1 MKMQKYDFFLYFC
14 KKNLWRRRTSAGDI
28 IADDKFVAMLIL
40 GIDPGTRILGY
51 SLLDTDG
58 AKPQLVVMDVLYLRQ
73 IADFHL
79 RIRKIFDSTQR
90 IIDSYHPDHV
100 AIEAPFVGKN
110 VQSMLKLG
118 QAQGVAIAAALSRDL
133 SYTEYEPAA
142 VKQRVTGN
150 GNAAKEQVA
159 AMLQSI
165 FGFENLPR
173 YLDSSDALA
182 VAYTCYL
189 EQTDPLEDLRQE
201 LKPKRTRKSKKQQW
215 GDFVN
220 ANLDRI
226 E

>member
-1 MKMQKYDFFLYFC
+1 
-14 KKNLWRRRTSAGDI
+14 
-28 IADDKFVAMLIL
+28 MLIL

-100 AIEAPFVGKN
+100 AIEAPFAGKN

-118 QAQGVAIAAALSRDL
+118 KAQGVAIAAALSRDL

-165 FGFENLPR
+165 FGFEDLPR

-189 EQTDPLEDLRQE
+189 EQTDPLGDLRRE
-201 LKPKRTRKSKKQQW
+201 LKPQRARKSKKQQW

-220 ANLDRI
+220 ANLDRV
-226 E
+226 EN

>member
-1 MKMQKYDFFLYFC
+1 
-14 KKNLWRRRTSAGDI
+14 
-28 IADDKFVAMLIL
+28 MLIL

-100 AIEAPFVGKN
+100 AIEAPFAGKN

-118 QAQGVAIAAALSRDL
+118 KAQGVAIAAALSRDL

-165 FGFENLPR
+165 FGFEDLPR

-189 EQTDPLEDLRQE
+189 EQTDPLGDLRQE
-201 LKPKRTRKSKKQQW
+201 LKPQRARKSKKQQW

-220 ANLDRI
+220 ANLDRV
-226 E
+226 EN

>member
-1 MKMQKYDFFLYFC
+1 
-14 KKNLWRRRTSAGDI
+14 
-28 IADDKFVAMLIL
+28 MLIL
-40 GIDPGTRILGY
+40 GIDPGTRIMGY

-58 AKPQLVVMDVLYLRQ
+58 TKPRLVVMDVLYLRQ

-79 RIRKIFDSTQR
+79 RIRKIFNATPR
-90 IIDSYHPDHV
+90 IIDSYHPDHM

-150 GNAAKEQVA
+150 GNAAKEQVV

-165 FGFENLPR
+165 FCFEDMPR

-182 VAYTCYL
+182 VAYTCFL
-189 EQTDPLEDLRQE
+189 EQTDPLGDLREQ
-201 LKPKRTRKSKKQQW
+201 LKPKRVRKSKKQQW
-215 GDFVN
+215 GDFVS

-226 E
+226 ES

>member
-1 MKMQKYDFFLYFC
+1 
-14 KKNLWRRRTSAGDI
+14 
-28 IADDKFVAMLIL
+28 MLIL

-100 AIEAPFVGKN
+100 AIEAPFAGKN

-118 QAQGVAIAAALSRDL
+118 KAQGVAIAAALSRDL

-165 FGFENLPR
+165 FGFEDLPR

-189 EQTDPLEDLRQE
+189 EQTDPLGDLRRE
-201 LKPKRTRKSKKQQW
+201 LKPQRARKSKKQQW

-226 E
+226 EN

>member
-1 MKMQKYDFFLYFC
+1 
-14 KKNLWRRRTSAGDI
+14 
-28 IADDKFVAMLIL
+28 MLIL
-40 GIDPGTRILGY
+40 GIDPGTQILGY
-51 SLLDTDG
+51 SHIDTDG
-58 AKPQLVVMDVLYLRQ
+58 AKPRLVVMDVLYLRK

-90 IIDSYHPDHV
+90 IIDSYHPDHI

-110 VQSMLKLG
+110 IQSMLKLG
-118 QAQGVAIAAALSRDL
+118 KAQGVAIAAALSRDL

-142 VKQRVTGN
+142 IKQRVTGN

-159 AMLQSI
+159 MVLQGI
-165 FGFENLPR
+165 FGFESLPR

-189 EQTDPLEDLRQE
+189 EQTDPLGDLRNE
-201 LKPKRTRKSKKQQW
+201 LKPKKVHKSKRQQW
-215 GDFVN
+215 GDYVN

-226 E
+226 EN

>member
-1 MKMQKYDFFLYFC
+1 
-14 KKNLWRRRTSAGDI
+14 
-28 IADDKFVAMLIL
+28 MLIL

-100 AIEAPFVGKN
+100 AIEAPFAGKN

-118 QAQGVAIAAALSRDL
+118 KAQGVAIAAALSRDL

-165 FGFENLPR
+165 FGFEDLPR

-189 EQTDPLEDLRQE
+189 EQTDPLGDLRRE
-201 LKPKRTRKSKKQQW
+201 LKPQRTRKSKKQQW

-220 ANLDRI
+220 ANLDRV
-226 E
+226 EN

>member
-1 MKMQKYDFFLYFC
+1 
-14 KKNLWRRRTSAGDI
+14 
-28 IADDKFVAMLIL
+28 MLIL

-58 AKPQLVVMDVLYLRQ
+58 SKPRLVVMDVLYLRQ

-100 AIEAPFVGKN
+100 AIEAPFAGKN

-118 QAQGVAIAAALSRDL
+118 KAQGVAIAAALSRDL

-165 FGFENLPR
+165 FGFEDLPR

-189 EQTDPLEDLRQE
+189 EQTDPLGDLRGE
-201 LKPKRTRKSKKQQW
+201 LKPRRQHKSRRQQW

-220 ANLDRI
+220 ANLDRV
-226 E
+226 ES